1 MSNVLCILT
10 ILPYNGTL
18 ESMKKSVSPLVYRL
32 TLIILAILILVFVSL
47 LVAFGLNRFHLGT
60 DKGDTLIL
68 PSPVADV
75 SQLEFVD
82 GQKMQGEN
90 FSVST
95 DLQTPTQMLLPLRTL
110 ADFAASQSATTATI
124 TTSAGKLKVE
134 LYPQEAPLTVANFIS
149 LASSGFYDNLR
160 FHRVEPG
167 FVVQVGDPE
176 SRNVDDPEALQKLG
190 TGYPGYRIADE
201 LDNQLTHDQAGILS
215 MANINVNGN
224 YPNSGGSQFFIT
236 LAPATQ
242 LDGRHAI
249 FGKVIDGLDV
259 LDKIKVGDAIE
270 KIQII

>member
-1 MSNVLCILT
+1 
-10 ILPYNGTL
+10 
-18 ESMKKSVSPLVYRL
+18 
-32 TLIILAILILVFVSL
+32 
-47 LVAFGLNRFHLGT
+47 
-60 DKGDTLIL
+60 
-68 PSPVADV
+68 
-75 SQLEFVD
+75 
-82 GQKMQGEN
+82 
-90 FSVST
+90 
-95 DLQTPTQMLLPLRTL
+95 MLLPLKTL
-110 ADFAASQSATTATI
+110 ADFNASESAATSATI
-124 TTSAGKLKVE
+124 TTSAGKLTVE
-134 LYPQEAPLTVANFIS
+134 LYPQQAPLTVANFVS
-149 LASSGFYDNLR
+149 LAESGFYDDLR

-176 SRNVDDPEALQKLG
+176 SRGVDDEMQLLGLG

-201 LDNQLTHDQAGILS
+201 LDSQLSHDQAGILS
-215 MANINVNGN
+215 MANINVNGD